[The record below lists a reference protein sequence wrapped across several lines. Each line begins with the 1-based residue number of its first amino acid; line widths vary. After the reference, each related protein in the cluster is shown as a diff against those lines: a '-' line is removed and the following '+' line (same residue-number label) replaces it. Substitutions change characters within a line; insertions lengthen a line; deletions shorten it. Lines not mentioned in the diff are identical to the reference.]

1 MYKNCVLIV
10 DDNEMFIELARFV
23 LTAAAYEV
31 DVAADASHALSQ
43 IPVFLPDLILM
54 DVQMPV
60 MGGLELTQRLKAD
73 PTTRHI
79 VIVAFTAY
87 ALKGDAPKLQ
97 AAGFNGYIAKPV
109 DVMTLAAEVR
119 FWLEGPDSA
128 RGSHFVWT

>member
-1 MYKNCVLIV
+1 MTLTRVLVV
-10 DDNEMFIELARFV
+10 DDNDMFIEMAKFV
-23 LTAAAYEV
+23 LAAAAYEV
-31 DVAADASHALSQ
+31 EVAPDASQALLK
-43 IPVFLPDLILM
+43 IPVFLPDLIMM

-60 MGGLELTQRLKAD
+60 MDGIELTRRLKAD
-73 PTTRHI
+73 PATNHI

-87 ALKGDAPKLQ
+87 ALKGDAPMLQ

-128 RGSHFVWT
+128 RGSHFVWP